1 MEGHRN
7 ETGPGKGDDSGRMRS
22 PGSGWNEPLPAGCK
36 AYAAQTNAART
47 EGGLRPPL
55 PQLFAKDIYPSNT
68 SFSMVRK
75 ILIVLLLSF
84 LLLGCSGEKSEKI
97 KVGILPIEDSLP
109 LVVAKEEG
117 FFEKHGLNVE
127 IVSFNSALERD
138 AALMAGEVDAVIT
151 DPLAVIM
158 LRDKGYDVRIV
169 SICLGKKPDEGVFAI
184 LAAPNS
190 TINSIEDLNGKEI
203 AISSNTIIEYVTD
216 VMLAKYGINYTK
228 VEIKQIPVRMRT
240 LLDGKVDAATLPEP
254 LASYVV
260 SQGAKLVVSDA
271 MENESITQTVIAFRG
286 EFVDGRKSELKEFMK
301 AYEEAVKAI
310 NSDKDK
316 YRQKFI
322 EIARVPKDIADS
334 YPMPDYP
341 QPEKFPEKFYIRY
354 LDWAIKKGL
363 VEKEIAYEDAV
374 YDLS

>member
-1 MEGHRN
+1 M
-7 ETGPGKGDDSGRMRS
+7 
-22 PGSGWNEPLPAGCK
+22 
-36 AYAAQTNAART
+36 
-47 EGGLRPPL
+47 
-55 PQLFAKDIYPSNT
+55 AKKSW
-68 SFSMVRK
+68 MVIWA
-75 ILIVLLLSF
+75 ILLISLLIP
-84 LLLGCSGEKSEKI
+84 GCSSQKSEKI
-97 KVGILPIEDSLP
+97 RVGILPIEDSLP

-117 FFEKHGLNVE
+117 IFEKHGLKIE

-151 DPLAVIM
+151 DPLSVIL
-158 LRDKGYDVRIV
+158 LRDRGYDVRIV
-169 SICLGKKPDEGVFAI
+169 SICLGEKPDEGVFAI

-190 TINSIEDLNGKEI
+190 TINSVEDLEGKKI

-216 VMLAKYGINYTK
+216 IMLSKYGVNYTK

-254 LASYVV
+254 LASYAV
-260 SQGAKLVVSDA
+260 SKGAKLIISDA

-286 EFVDGRKSELKEFMK
+286 EFVKSRRDELREFLN

-316 YRQKFI
+316 YRQRFI
-322 EIARVPKDIADS
+322 EIARVPKDIADR

-341 QPEKFPEKFYIRY
+341 PPKKFPKEFYTRY
-354 LDWAIKKGL
+354 VEWALSRGL
-363 VEKEIAYEDAV
+363 IERTIPYEEAVEDV
-374 YDLS
+374 